1 MPLDRCFVL
10 CFRFDTQIF
19 FLFILNVA
27 VCDQNLNSGVTVS
40 IVWSFWYD
48 NRMCLTNFKSFFLCI
63 SNILSVIQVV
73 IWNSR
78 AKVEYLKRMK
88 DNNRLLFVLSKII
101 HITHILSAHDKFAS
115 NGNCV
120 ALFYSFEFSN
130 PPRKKTFVF
139 KFKNP
144 ILAWTP
150 MRCNRFKKNCM
161 QIIHF
166 WPNSALTIFTTRS
179 MFHFSIFFQTILFFL
194 HFSYFQLWK
203 SVMGA
208 LQVNMQCFMYH

>member
-1 MPLDRCFVL
+1 M
-10 CFRFDTQIF
+10 
-19 FLFILNVA
+19 
-27 VCDQNLNSGVTVS
+27 
-40 IVWSFWYD
+40 
-48 NRMCLTNFKSFFLCI
+48 
-63 SNILSVIQVV
+63 IQAV

-144 ILAWTP
+144 NLAWKP
-150 MRCNRFKKNCM
+150 MRCNRFKKKTYANNSFLAQFCSHN
-161 QIIHF
+161 IHDSKYVWF
-166 WPNSALTIFTTRS
+166 LNFFPDDSL
-179 MFHFSIFFQTILFFL
+179 FSPFFL
-194 HFSYFQLWK
+194 LSTLKISDGRFASEYAVFHVPLE
-203 SVMGA
+203 
-208 LQVNMQCFMYH
+208 